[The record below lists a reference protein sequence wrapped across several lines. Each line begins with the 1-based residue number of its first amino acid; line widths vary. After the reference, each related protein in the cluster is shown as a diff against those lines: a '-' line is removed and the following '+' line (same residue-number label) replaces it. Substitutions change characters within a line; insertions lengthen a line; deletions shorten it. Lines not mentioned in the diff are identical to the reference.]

1 MKRLELKL
9 KRRLRR
15 KYSIRKKITGT
26 PDRLRLNVFRSLN
39 NIYAQIIDDVQG
51 RTLVA
56 ASTLDKEVKEQIKPD
71 MKRIEQSK
79 IVGAVLAK
87 KALEKNIKKISF
99 DRNGYLYH
107 GRIKALAESARSN
120 GLEF

>member
-15 KYSIRKKITGT
+15 KYSIRKKIVGT

-51 RTLVA
+51 RTLVS

>member
-15 KYSIRKKITGT
+15 KYSIRKKIIGT

>member
-9 KRRLRR
+9 IRRLRR
-15 KYSIRKKITGT
+15 KYSIRKKIVGT

-39 NIYAQIIDDVQG
+39 NIYAQIIDDVHG
-51 RTLVA
+51 RTLVS

-71 MKRIEQSK
+71 MKRIEHSK

>member
-15 KYSIRKKITGT
+15 KYSIRKKIVGT

-39 NIYAQIIDDVQG
+39 NIYAQIIDDVHG
-51 RTLVA
+51 RTLVS

-71 MKRIEQSK
+71 MKRIEHSK